1 MIEKFINEFFSQLG
15 AGSRESVY
23 LSVTPGVGLE
33 LIQVDPVLKSVKAYG
48 HKPLEYNDSMR
59 EISNYDDFK
68 TALQELYTELG
79 INPKCNV
86 YLNLPMVHFGK
97 IELPLLLNDESITEA
112 IISEVEQ
119 TYIFKKCEPVVSWIE
134 SISNAVADTR
144 TIFYS
149 ALQKEALDKIKV
161 NLTELGSV
169 LCDVEVSLV
178 SSLRALAFA
187 GFVDMSDNK
196 NWNLMTI
203 NSSGYSIVSMLG
215 TNIVDYYE
223 EPLPLKTYEMDEI
236 YDVINTSAQIA
247 LMNLPAN
254 YLYVVSNTDI
264 VSAEH
269 LASKFQ
275 IDGTLNFLDNNSFR
289 KREIL
294 PVSLDILPDQ
304 IMKISLEAVGIAITK
319 SYNFPIKLD
328 FSGKRTPET
337 GAEETISFVFRD
349 KEIVLTETVLKNIA
363 YVIAA
368 ILIVPSLI
376 ALLTLPIVQK
386 NKQAKLD
393 ELNKKVEEIDT
404 QIKALD
410 EEASAAGAFVIKS
423 EIEKVVKNNRA
434 KLMSYSALGEAVP
447 KNLWIT
453 YFMTKEDG
461 KIDIRGLSENVED
474 IYKFFKNMKD
484 SLINTKLRLKE
495 LEMTSTSLD
504 DVIAP
509 SGPSLYQFEITNMSE
524 TELNPVVQAT
534 EANNANKTDNNQNN
548 NQPNNQANNKNQD
561 NSSKKVDDLEP
572 IGM

>member
-1 MIEKFINEFFSQLG
+1 MIENFINELLSQLG

-33 LIQVDPVLKSVKAYG
+33 LIQIDPVLKAVKAYG
-48 HKPLEYNDSMR
+48 HKPLDYNDSMR

-97 IELPLLLNDESITEA
+97 IELPILLNDESITEA
-112 IISEVEQ
+112 ITSEVEQ
-119 TYIFKKCEPVVSWIE
+119 SYIFKKCEPVVSWFE
-134 SISNAVADTR
+134 GTPNTNSETR

-149 ALQKEALDKIKV
+149 ALQKEALERIKAD
-161 NLTELGSV
+161 LTELGSV
-169 LCDVEVSLV
+169 LCDVEVSLI

-215 TNIVDYYE
+215 TTIVDYYE

-269 LASKFQ
+269 LSGKLQ
-275 IDGTLNFLDNNSFR
+275 IDGTVNYLDNNSFR

-294 PVSLDILPDQ
+294 PVSLNILPDQ
-304 IMKISLEAVGIAITK
+304 IMKISLEAVGIAVTK
-319 SYNFPIKLD
+319 NYNFPVKLD

-337 GAEETISFVFRD
+337 GSEETISFVFRD

-368 ILIVPSLI
+368 ILIIPSLI

-386 NKQAKLD
+386 NNQAKLD
-393 ELNKKVEEIDT
+393 ELNKKIEEIDT

-410 EEASAAGAFVIKS
+410 EEASTAGAFVIKN

-434 KLMSYSALGEAVP
+434 KLLSYSALGEAVP

-461 KIDIRGLSENVED
+461 KIDIKGLSENVED

-484 SLINTKLRLKE
+484 SLINTKLRLQE
-495 LEMTSTSLD
+495 LEMMSTSLD

-524 TELNPVVQAT
+524 AELNPQPT
-534 EANNANKTDNNQNN
+534 EADNANKTDNNK
-548 NQPNNQANNKNQD
+548 PNNPPKNQTNNKNQD